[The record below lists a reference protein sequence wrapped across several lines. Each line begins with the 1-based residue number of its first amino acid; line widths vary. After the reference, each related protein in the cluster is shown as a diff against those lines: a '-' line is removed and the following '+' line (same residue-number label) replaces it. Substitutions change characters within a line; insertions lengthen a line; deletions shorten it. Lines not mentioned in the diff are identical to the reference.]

1 MEISARNQVPGK
13 VVSTKVSS
21 IMAEVVVEIDAA
33 SIVAVITRSSVEHL
47 NLQAGDSVKVIVKS
61 NDVMIWR

>member
-1 MEISARNQVPGK
+1 MEISARNQIPGK

-47 NLQAGDSVKVIVKS
+47 NPQPAIQ
-61 NDVMIWR
+61 

>member
-1 MEISARNQVPGK
+1 MEISARNQIPGK
-13 VVSTKVSS
+13 VISTKVSS

-47 NLQAGDSVKVIVKS
+47 NLQPGDTVKVIVKS
-61 NDVMIWR
+61 NDVMIGK